1 MSQRITRLQGAA
13 DDKANDEDDEREEKE
28 TRNRRGTTRVGLLV
42 RFPSIAACD
51 HDSTANDPLVLS
63 MTRSEK
69 PNQEPLIV
77 RVGRVRI
84 KGQGSLSGWAWRVK
98 SLVLTNEALVIPG
111 NKIPLDHITKIE
123 RVDLKPYCLLLQ
135 VKNRTYHL
143 SFENDGELY
152 DWQDD
157 VYSRC
162 PAIGVGN
169 PSDFVHNVHV
179 GFDQLNNS
187 LPTQWN
193 DLVNPASPT
202 LPTDDRE
209 KADIDTKHI
218 STTTN
223 QLPSLSYTPQRTQ
236 RAVRPKSSIL
246 DGQLSIKV
254 DGFFTGWRWVAR
266 WIVLRNKTLTIYRS
280 QGAPG
285 GLVINLDDISKV
297 VIVKARRLRIVTKSG
312 KRYSLSFRTAA
323 EAVTWRDAISPKITV
338 HNGEISHPW
347 GFTHKQHIG
356 FDPVTG
362 EFTGTIPESWQRLL
376 TQPSQGFK
384 QPPVH
389 VHTQAAS

>member
-1 MSQRITRLQGAA
+1 M
-13 DDKANDEDDEREEKE
+13 
-28 TRNRRGTTRVGLLV
+28 
-42 RFPSIAACD
+42 
-51 HDSTANDPLVLS
+51 
-63 MTRSEK
+63 
-69 PNQEPLIV
+69 IV
-77 RVGRVRI
+77 RVGQVRI

-162 PAIGVGN
+162 PLIGVGN
-169 PSDFVHNVHV
+169 PSGFMHNVHV
-179 GFDQLNNS
+179 GFDQLS
-187 LPTQWN
+187 GALPSQWN
-193 DLVNPASPT
+193 ELVNPRSPSS
-202 LPTDDRE
+202 PAADPE
-209 KADIDTKHI
+209 KAELDSKRA
-218 STTTN
+218 STTAAP
-223 QLPSLSYTPQRTQ
+223 LPSLAYTPQRTQ
-236 RAVRPKSSIL
+236 KGARPKSAIL

-266 WIVLRNKTLTIYRS
+266 WLVLRSKTLTIYRS

-285 GLVINLDDISKV
+285 GLVINLDDITDV
-297 VIVKARRLRIVTKSG
+297 VVVKARRLRIVTKSG

-323 EAVTWRDAISPKITV
+323 EALTWQDAITPRATA
-338 HNGEISHPW
+338 HAGEISHPW

-356 FDPVTG
+356 FDPATG
-362 EFTGTIPESWQRLL
+362 EFTVCRLL
-376 TQPSQGFK
+376 CSLRFLQAYISSSAPGNAGLVATPSPAIFS
-384 QPPVH
+384 
-389 VHTQAAS
+389 TF